1 MDSYKARDWILKVL
15 LQNKRVIRREAFL
28 DIKHYVEHTEYEM
41 AFEYL
46 LLELMESH
54 SLPCLPGSE
63 ILSVAT
69 QLGLDQDYHY
79 DEHFWSKLKIFCA
92 QADHVNE
99 SKH

>member
-63 ILSVAT
+63 ILSVACLLYT
-69 QLGLDQDYHY
+69 SPSPRD
-79 DEHFWSKLKIFCA
+79 
-92 QADHVNE
+92 
-99 SKH
+99 